1 VTDESQRLTRLLA
14 QCIGKAKEAI
24 RSCANL
30 AVSEKYTE
38 AWRNSEKFKCG
49 KADVATLME
58 FVWRLAWVIT
68 TRVG

>member
-1 VTDESQRLTRLLA
+1 MNLRDKIESQVTDESQRLTRLLA

-38 AWRNSEKFKCG
+38 A
-49 KADVATLME
+49 
-58 FVWRLAWVIT
+58 
-68 TRVG
+68 